1 MCVCVEKRAH
11 RGHRQVNQSRQYD
24 RTVGQASLWLI
35 SARGHYHTANTGSVI
50 TDAPATSH
58 RMLSKCQKANW
69 ARGRAALWNA
79 RGVCLFNFL
88 NHLIQISFWGGN
100 CLVPADLIQFRFQ
113 GIQTI
118 QIDQFLRLIPFHTL
132 FIHLCLV
139 FICIFRLVC
148 DKQSSN
154 CFNYQFLLCI
164 LFFFYWEQNVTVS
177 QKELLHE
184 K

>member
-1 MCVCVEKRAH
+1 MRLRGEACAQRSSPGQSIKAIWQDRRSSEPVVNISPRPLSHSQH
-11 RGHRQVNQSRQYD
+11 R
-24 RTVGQASLWLI
+24 
-35 SARGHYHTANTGSVI
+35 SVI

-69 ARGRAALWNA
+69 ARGRAALGNA

-88 NHLIQISFWGGN
+88 NHLIQISFGRGN
-100 CLVPADLIQFRFQ
+100 CLVPADLIQLRFQ

-118 QIDQFLRLIPFHTL
+118 QINHFLRLIPFHTL

-164 LFFFYWEQNVTVS
+164 LFFFYWQQNVTVS